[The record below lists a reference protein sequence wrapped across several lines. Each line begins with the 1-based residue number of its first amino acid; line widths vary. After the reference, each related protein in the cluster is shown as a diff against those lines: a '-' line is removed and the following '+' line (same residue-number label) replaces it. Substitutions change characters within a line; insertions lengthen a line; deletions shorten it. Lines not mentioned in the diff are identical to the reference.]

1 MTRRVLSKH
10 ASLSIFAIA
19 ALASGS
25 LGCQGPYVWTGR
37 SGNGEA
43 AGMVVSDGDVL
54 VYVCGGDQNFL
65 TVHSWLN
72 GEVVS
77 NNSVQVYSEQW
88 DGYGYLDSPSA
99 YLDVSDSAGNFVS
112 FSMESAKDGIDGLYE
127 VFDSGCRTGAVVW
140 TDSGG
145 EAHLQGVWCDEQG
158 NRAQVTPV
166 GPVTLTNDGIQVSV
180 DLTQIG
186 LTGEKTLY
194 VTRAEP

>member
-1 MTRRVLSKH
+1 MTSRSFWGH
-10 ASLSIFAIA
+10 ASVSILAVA
-19 ALASGS
+19 ALAGGS
-25 LGCQGPYVWTGR
+25 LGCQGPFVWTGQNE
-37 SGNGEA
+37 NGEA

-54 VYVCGGDQNFL
+54 VYVCGGDQSFL
-65 TVHSWLN
+65 TLHSWLN
-72 GEVVS
+72 GEVIS

-88 DGYGYLDSPSA
+88 DGYGYLDSQSA
-99 YLDVSDSAGNFVS
+99 WFDVSDPQGNFVS
-112 FSMESAKDGIDGLYE
+112 FQMDSARDDIDGLYE

-140 TDSGG
+140 TDSAG

-166 GPVTLTNDGIQVSV
+166 GPVTLTNEGIQVSI